1 MRPRRDPGRM
11 ESPMDR
17 LHARRLVALALL
29 LGLIAEVLFYGSAL
43 GLNLPVV
50 VTLVLLST
58 WLARRNGARIDP
70 FDRWIVPAAVAF
82 AAAVALRADSALVTL
97 DVLLALGLTAAG
109 AA

>member
-50 VTLVLLST
+50 VTLALVST
-58 WLARRNGARIDP
+58 FVARPERARTDAL
-70 FDRWIVPAAVAF
+70 DRWIVPAAVVF

-97 DVLLALGLTAAG
+97 DV
-109 AA
+109 